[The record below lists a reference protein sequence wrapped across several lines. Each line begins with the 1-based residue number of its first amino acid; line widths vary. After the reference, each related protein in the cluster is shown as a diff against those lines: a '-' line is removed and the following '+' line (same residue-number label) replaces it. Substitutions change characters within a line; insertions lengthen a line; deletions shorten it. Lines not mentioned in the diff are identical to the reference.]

1 MTTNRIARALLA
13 SVGVAHLLP
22 ATAVLSRDRL
32 ERAYGV
38 TVPDADT
45 ELLLRHRAT
54 FFGLLG
60 TALLAGAA
68 SGLACGI
75 NDRILWYPGADVP
88 FTAVYITST
97 TISGAVI
104 AGLGGWLL
112 MKALASTGA
121 LSRFASGREATARV

>member
-68 SGLACGI
+68 DARYRRPAI
-75 NDRILWYPGADVP
+75 A
-88 FTAVYITST
+88 A
-97 TISGAVI
+97 GAVSVGSFLAP
-104 AGLGGWLL
+104 AGPSDTLSPQLRRVRQVDVALVAALVAAAGYEALG
-112 MKALASTGA
+112 
-121 LSRFASGREATARV
+121 SRAAA

>member
-1 MTTNRIARALLA
+1 
-13 SVGVAHLLP
+13 
-22 ATAVLSRDRL
+22 VLSRDRL

-68 SGLACGI
+68 DARYRRPALA
-75 NDRILWYPGADVP
+75 A
-88 FTAVYITST
+88 
-97 TISGAVI
+97 GAVSV
-104 AGLGGWLL
+104 GSFL
-112 MKALASTGA
+112 A
-121 LSRFASGREATARV
+121 LSGPSDTLSPQLRRVRQVDVALVAALVAAAGYEALGSRAAA